1 MICLIFMHPLKV
13 PWKVS
18 KLISTYYEILG
29 FAMLLKDDLQHIS
42 QWLKVCINV
51 SFEFHTKILKK
62 QRLIYSDFLATSKV
76 EILNFSI
83 LYLNFIRRL
92 FEWFSNTMDNAIWE
106 KSLMCYETLNHT
118 VSPLALKLLL
128 CIIRLYCPADFM
140 PKSNGPKQ

>member
-42 QWLKVCINV
+42 QWLNVGINV
-51 SFEFHTKILKK
+51 SLEFHTKISKK
-62 QRLIYSDFLATSKV
+62 QRLICSDFLVTSKV
-76 EILNFSI
+76 KILNFST
-83 LYLNFIRRL
+83 LCLNFKIRL
-92 FEWFSNTMDNAIWE
+92 FEWFSNTMNNAIWE